1 VGHRGRWRRR
11 ALGALLCAAV
21 GGSLALPAVRAADS
35 SAVDCESPAPSPDP
49 KADPNAW
56 RQRDAQNLLC
66 ATQRQQDELSNPA
79 FLRKWA
85 VEDAKAEPQVAGV
98 LLGQAAEPTRPH
110 VNPIYPNPTA
120 KVGDPFR
127 MPDEWE
133 AAGRGQ
139 VERFSII
146 ASTGAKL
153 VARLYSPNAV
163 PNEQPLP
170 AIAFIPGLQSYNE
183 VNEWFAEG
191 MAEAGYV
198 VLILDPQGQ
207 GDSENLPH
215 NPDGSINCSASG
227 CPNAQTN
234 DKPET
239 ASAIEFLLSKPSQPY
254 KYAVGAN
261 AAGTLT
267 YNPLWARVDDN
278 RIGIAGHSLGAIA
291 VTPIGQED
299 PRVKAVVSY
308 DNIDAKLPAADLAS
322 IHAPTLF
329 FGVDYAF
336 PSVLTPKDPSSPP
349 DPDQHIK
356 AAYSQVVAAGVD
368 AMAIDTRASTHYE
381 FGYQPFP
388 ASFQA
393 SRYGERV
400 TFSYSLAWFDRYLKG
415 DTDATKRL
423 TELTFDGSADVHSI
437 GAGTFDQAA
446 AAADP
451 ANASA
456 GNVPY
461 KINGKCVANLLSFY
475 YHSAYRLE
483 GGALTSTDMRA
494 RSC

>member
-1 VGHRGRWRRR
+1 M
-11 ALGALLCAAV
+11 
-21 GGSLALPAVRAADS
+21 
-35 SAVDCESPAPSPDP
+35 
-49 KADPNAW
+49 
-56 RQRDAQNLLC
+56 
-66 ATQRQQDELSNPA
+66 
-79 FLRKWA
+79 
-85 VEDAKAEPQVAGV
+85 AGV

-239 ASAIEFLLSKPSQPY
+239 ASAIEFLLSTSSRPY

-267 YNPLWARVDDN
+267 YNPLWARIDDN

-308 DNIDAKLPAADLAS
+308 DNIDAKLPAADLRRSSSAS
-322 IHAPTLF
+322 TTPSPASSHPRTRRARPTPTNTSRPRTANWSRPASTPWRSTRAPAPTTSS
-329 FGVDYAF
+329 DTS
-336 PSVLTPKDPSSPP
+336 PSRRPSRP
-349 DPDQHIK
+349 
-356 AAYSQVVAAGVD
+356 
-368 AMAIDTRASTHYE
+368 
-381 FGYQPFP
+381 
-388 ASFQA
+388 
-393 SRYGERV
+393 
-400 TFSYSLAWFDRYLKG
+400 
-415 DTDATKRL
+415 
-423 TELTFDGSADVHSI
+423 
-437 GAGTFDQAA
+437 AGT
-446 AAADP
+446 
-451 ANASA
+451 AS
-456 GNVPY
+456 G
-461 KINGKCVANLLSFY
+461 
-475 YHSAYRLE
+475 
-483 GGALTSTDMRA
+483 
-494 RSC
+494 